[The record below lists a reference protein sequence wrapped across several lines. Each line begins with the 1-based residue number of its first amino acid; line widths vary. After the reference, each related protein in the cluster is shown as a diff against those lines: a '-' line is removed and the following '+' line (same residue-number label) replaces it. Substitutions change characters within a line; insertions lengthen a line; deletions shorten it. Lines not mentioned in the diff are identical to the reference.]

1 VAALFVL
8 LLESQPMTIPS
19 TISIAELRE
28 LAGRLDAASRSIR
41 LARPLRADLL
51 LAARLLDALLQ
62 TGVIAKPVELRD

>member
-1 VAALFVL
+1 VAELFVL